1 MKNTKRYKCTT
12 VKDKKNLQRTLNTFA
27 EQYAYIAIEETNDH
41 AYLFNFFDEFSN
53 FLSPHIVFDK
63 TISSLHLTETS
74 KLLEANK
81 QMFEHKIYQEHLARI
96 IEEFTIYGKAE
107 DKVIEINVLFQK
119 EKESIILLLRDKLE
133 KLSGK
138 KLSERFAL
146 KLYTT
151 LKNKILFPV
160 LYSANYSDSKTY
172 KVQPYSTIESIILE
186 HYKYYEEYKWILES
200 REDFSYYYWQIEEE
214 PHNPIILEWHEFMS
228 FMIEN
233 KIEDRLLDCARFL
246 GKYIEPFIQT
256 FYPYT
261 LLPNELEKY
270 KKQNHLFCFVSDKNR
285 LHGLKLKQY
294 LECTKSPYIEN
305 YRQLGLT
312 HFAINKAISYDDQYE
327 IYKLYCDI
335 VDNNYESVFYFPNP
349 SRQTFTP
356 SAYDEYYYARYGD
369 YPYKEEEEDNEQSE
383 EEDEDESDEA
393 SSDPKTYF
401 PSDDTTSD
409 ECPFGNI
416 EEEKIEIPA
425 KKPDMVPPPAVYEDD
440 EIPF

>member
-1 MKNTKRYKCTT
+1 MKDTKRYRSTT

-63 TISSLHLTETS
+63 TISPLHLTETD

-96 IEEFTIYGKAE
+96 IEEFIKRATIN
-107 DKVIEINVLFQK
+107 DKVIETNVFFQE
-119 EKESIILLLRDKLE
+119 EKDSIILLLRDRLE
-133 KLSGK
+133 KRSGK

-186 HYKYYEEYKWILES
+186 HYKYYKEYKWILES

-214 PHNPIILEWHEFMS
+214 PHNPTVLEWHEFMG
-228 FMIEN
+228 FMAKNNIE
-233 KIEDRLLDCARFL
+233 KRLLDSAHFL
-246 GKYIEPFIQT
+246 GKHIEPFMYFPDPDIA
-256 FYPYT
+256 
-261 LLPNELEKY
+261 LPNELEKY
-270 KKQNHLFCFVSDKNR
+270 QKQNHLFCFVSDKNR

-305 YRQLGLT
+305 YRQLGLI
-312 HFAINKAISYDDQYE
+312 HFAINKAIPFDDQHE
-327 IYKLYCDI
+327 IYKLYWDI
-335 VDNNYESVFYFPNP
+335 DEKNYESVLYFPNP
-349 SRQTFTP
+349 SRQTLTP
-356 SAYDEYYYARYGD
+356 SKHDEYYYAKYGY
-369 YPYKEEEEDNEQSE
+369 YPERDKNEADEQSE

-393 SSDPKTYF
+393 GSGPKTYF
-401 PSDDTTSD
+401 PHDNTTSD
-409 ECPFGNI
+409 ECPFGDL
-416 EEEKIEIPA
+416 EEEKIEIPS
-425 KKPDMVPPPAVYEDD
+425 KKPDNVPPSVDYGDD